1 MKKSLL
7 FAGFAALA
15 LMAGAQNPFAYN
27 ISSEAVA
34 ADATEM
40 TLHYTLNADAV
51 NVGVTFYADGEEVS
65 KVAINGENTKGEHS
79 TTVSLEGLPTGKEI
93 TWAVF
98 AEGQALSAPTEF
110 TPFKKPDG
118 SALGIWGPYGI
129 AVDNNPQSAHFGR
142 ILFTDSHA
150 GVLGNSSYFSVSDGV
165 GLGVYELDP
174 QLNFVKN
181 AAGTYGYDGG
191 IGWTKKNYQDYNIG
205 SGNSQIFGPKRVKI
219 SKDGRIFVSVADLD
233 HSPIY
238 ELNPDNL
245 NEWTAVF
252 PGEYAFG
259 SDNAWIMNGEE
270 KIATA
275 VHGFDV
281 TGEGENLR
289 LLVHSNDMGYAFS
302 AAHNYTIEYALG
314 TAKQITEPGTVIEP
328 LSGGYAETQNPQYSE
343 VAYDPDGKGMWYLQY
358 RELQAEGAT
367 NHTNWAHF
375 TFGQED
381 LDLKENATNG
391 YTRQGAGIT
400 FSPDGTQLVVAAN
413 NRMAA
418 VYKVGG
424 EGEADIQAGN
434 MKLTKLYDLPFAFRT
449 SRTDPLN
456 AIAMDLAGN
465 VYSCTNNAEKIGYVS
480 LPREEPVCEVPARA
494 EFAFTLG
501 EVVEPISNLSIVGS
515 FQTPEAWNTN
525 DAVEMAMTDN
535 NIFEAEV
542 EFPASTEFKLIE
554 KFDTHI
560 NWYGGA
566 AGSNQFWISPE
577 MIENGTEIDLVDG
590 SNFLIDEAGTYII
603 SVDANTRKMTVTAKP
618 IEAKYFVAGGFN
630 GWSTS
635 ENELEAQEDV
645 YTATIDVVGEDE
657 ESRLF
662 KIVRVDNAT
671 TWFGGADDNN
681 QGKFIVTEE
690 LLGKEITL
698 LEGAGENLL
707 LPAAGNYTFNL
718 TVADAAAPAG
728 MARAEGQAFK
738 LVVVKNDVT
747 GVEAINAEDIA
758 AVKYVNMAGQVSDAP
773 FQGVNVKVITLTN
786 GKTRTVKVVK

>member
-98 AEGQALSAPTEF
+98 AEGQALEAPTALADVKN
-110 TPFKKPDG
+110 PAG
-118 SALGIWGPYGI
+118 SSLAVWGPYAL
-129 AVDNNPQSAHFGR
+129 AVDNNPESKHFGR
-142 ILFTDSHA
+142 ILYTESHA
-150 GVLGNSSYFSVSDGV
+150 GVLGNNNYTSVADGV

-174 QLNFVKN
+174 QLNLVKN
-181 AAGTYGYDGG
+181 AAGTYGYNGG
-191 IGWTKKNYQDYNIG
+191 LSWEKKKYVSYEVDAGDSWIY
-205 SGNSQIFGPKRVKI
+205 GPKRVKI
-219 SKDGRIFVSVADLD
+219 SKDGRIFVSVADMD
-233 HSPIY
+233 NCPIY
-238 ELNPDNL
+238 EMNPDNL
-245 NEWTAVF
+245 NEWTPVF
-252 PGEYAFG
+252 SGQYQNFEDGTRWFANADGEKLA
-259 SDNAWIMNGEE
+259 A
-270 KIATA
+270 ACHA
-275 VHGFDV
+275 FDV
-281 TGEGENLR
+281 TGEGDNLK
-289 LLVHSNDMGYAFS
+289 LVVHSHDIGYSFATPHNHVTEFALGSAKSISAPGTTIAGLEGSYVMNPIMTNLAYGKDGDIWLFQDRGQDDVPVMVHVNDAADTEPYEKYFSDFGYRTNGAAIAFS
-302 AAHNYTIEYALG
+302 
-314 TAKQITEPGTVIEP
+314 
-328 LSGGYAETQNPQYSE
+328 
-343 VAYDPDGKGMWYLQY
+343 PDFSLMAFGLASHIYVYKVTDTN
-358 RELQAEGAT
+358 AEGAPRKAPAT
-367 NHTNWAHF
+367 IEPGNVVLSDVI
-375 TFGQED
+375 D
-381 LDLKENATNG
+381 LTG
-391 YTRQGAGIT
+391 YR
-400 FSPDGTQLVVAAN
+400 N
-413 NRMAA
+413 N
-418 VYKVGG
+418 
-424 EGEADIQAGN
+424 
-434 MKLTKLYDLPFAFRT
+434 
-449 SRTDPLN
+449 N
-456 AIAMDLAGN
+456 AIAFDMAGN
-465 VYSCTNNAEKIGYVS
+465 LYTCANTNERVGFIA

-515 FQTPEAWNTN
+515 FQTPETWNTN

-535 NIFEAEV
+535 NVFEAEV

-566 AGSNQFWISPE
+566 AESNQFWISPE

-630 GWSTS
+630 GWSNS